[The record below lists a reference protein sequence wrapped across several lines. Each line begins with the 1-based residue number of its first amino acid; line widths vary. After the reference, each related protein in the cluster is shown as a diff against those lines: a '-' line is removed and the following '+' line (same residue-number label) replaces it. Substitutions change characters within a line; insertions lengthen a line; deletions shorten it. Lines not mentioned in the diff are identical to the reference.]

1 MTAGELIRS
10 PRVRMLGL
18 MVTALVLFAMLWQ
31 SEEPTTPNEATAL
44 RGEAE
49 PDSFVSGGRYL
60 SFNETGQLTS
70 RIESPRIEHFEADQI
85 TRMHQPRATLFGEAN
100 DASWE
105 IEAEQGEFL
114 EALDLMHLT
123 GNVRIIRLAQQRG
136 AVASSATSSTA
147 SSTTPSSS
155 TPMSLSTE
163 ALTLNNEEQTI
174 YTSEPVK
181 ITDALGITR
190 ATGMKAWINQRILEL
205 NAQVEGRYEPG
216 K

>member
-1 MTAGELIRS
+1 MTTGELIRN
-10 PRVRMLGL
+10 PKVRTLGL
-18 MVTALVLFAMLWQ
+18 AVTVLALFAMLWQ
-31 SEEPTTPNEATAL
+31 SEEPTTLSQASAL

-70 RIESPRIEHFEADQI
+70 RIESERIEQFESDQL

-105 IEAEQGEFL
+105 VTAEQGEFL
-114 EALDLMHLT
+114 EAQDLMHLT

-136 AVASSATSSTA
+136 AVASSTA
-147 SSTTPSSS
+147 SSTPTSAS

-174 YTSEPVK
+174 YTSEPVE